1 MFRINRFQQL
11 LQFLPRSTFEG
22 MVTRHKAD
30 KFSKGFGCWDQLV
43 CMLYAQLSGASS
55 LRVLEAGFNSQSR
68 HHYHLGV
75 GPIKRTTLADAN
87 ARRDTAVFEE
97 AVRTLM
103 ACVARPVRQQSQE
116 LMYLLDS
123 SPIALQGRH
132 FDSWTQENKTR
143 HTQGLKLHVLLNTQ
157 HQVPHW
163 HSITAPN
170 VNDLSEGHRVPIEP
184 GARYVFDKGYCDYSW
199 WHRIHQTHAFFVTRF
214 KRNAKLQVLHSSPV
228 SEGDRSWLISDEQVC
243 LSNKYPRGGRVNPY
257 DKPLRRVVI
266 KREGHATP
274 LVLAT
279 NDVQSPASEIASH
292 YKQRWGIELFFK
304 WIKQH
309 LKIKSFLGRSANA
322 VRLQILTALIAYLL
336 LSLLNKAQGH
346 KRSLWMLLAE
356 VRESLFD
363 RLGEQREA
371 YARRRQN
378 ELQMLKNQ
386 ATLFS

>member
-11 LQFLPRSTFEG
+11 LQFLPRSTFES

-30 KFSKGFGCWDQLV
+30 KHSKGFGSWHQLI

-103 ACVARPVRQQSQE
+103 AGVARSVRQQSQE

-132 FDSWTQENKTR
+132 FDSWTQDNKIR
-143 HTQGLKLHVLLNTQ
+143 HIQGLKLHVLLNAQ
-157 HQVPHW
+157 DQVPQW

-170 VNDLSEGHRVPIEP
+170 VNDISEGRTVPIEP
-184 GARYVFDKGYCDYSW
+184 GTRYVFDKGYCDYSW
-199 WHRIHQTHAFFVTRF
+199 WHRIDQAQALFVTRF
-214 KRNAKLQVLHSSPV
+214 KRNTKLQVLHACAIAQA
-228 SEGDRSWLISDEQVC
+228 DRDWLISDEQVC

-266 KREGHATP
+266 QREGHARP

-279 NDVQSPASEIASH
+279 NDLQSPASEIASH

-336 LSLLNKAQGH
+336 LSLLNKVQGH
-346 KRSLWMLLAE
+346 KKSLWMLLAE
-356 VRESLFD
+356 VRESLFN
-363 RLGEQREA
+363 RLGEQST
-371 YARRRQN
+371 YGRRRQN
-378 ELQMLKNQ
+378 ELQMLKMQ
-386 ATLFS
+386 ATLFG